1 MLFTIFIQ
9 EDNSDITIINKKRVF
24 MGKRVSHKVQTAFR
38 FDKDLLELVKEK
50 AKAQRRSLNN
60 YLEIL
65 MLKDVGNIPSDE
77 TKEAIEE
84 ARTGNLESI
93 DNLDDWLEKL

>member
-1 MLFTIFIQ
+1 MEKKETI
-9 EDNSDITIINKKRVF
+9 
-24 MGKRVSHKVQTAFR
+24 KVQTAFR
-38 FDKDLLELVKEK
+38 FDEDLLDLVKEK

-65 MLKDVGNIPSDE
+65 MLRDVGNIPNDE

-84 ARTGNLESI
+84 ARNGNLETI
-93 DNLDDWLEKL
+93 DNLEKWLEKI